1 MRARVSLW
9 CRHAL
14 CACEARTVLDGDG
27 ITYLGHSTTLLEV
40 GGARLLTDPVLTER
54 IGHIRRIAPP
64 LSADLG
70 CDAVLISHAHHDHLD
85 LRSLRRVPRDVPV
98 IAPAGS
104 AGVVRRWTRH
114 DVVEVAAGQCVPIGA
129 AEVVVTPAVHDG
141 RRVPIGPPVPAV
153 GFLVRGTSRIV
164 FFGDTDVFDGMA
176 DLAGDLDVA
185 LLPIWGWGARVGP
198 GHMDPERA
206 ARAAALLAPRVAVPI
221 HWGTLAGPRVWW
233 RADPRMPARRFAE
246 GLAAHAPAV
255 APRILAPGERLA
267 LSAGS
272 SPSAPR
278 TPRP

>member
-1 MRARVSLW
+1 MRA
-9 CRHAL
+9 
-14 CACEARTVLDGDG
+14 GDG

-40 GGARLLTDPVLTER
+40 GRSRLLTDPVLTDR

-64 LSADLG
+64 PEGDLS

-85 LRSLRRVPRDVPV
+85 VRSLKRVPAGVPV

-104 AGVVRRWTRH
+104 ARIVRRATDH
-114 DVVEVAAGQCVPIGA
+114 DVIEVAPGDRVPVGA
-129 AEVVVTPAVHDG
+129 ADVLITPAAHDG
-141 RRVPIGPPVPAV
+141 RRIPVGRARPAV
-153 GFLVRGTSRIV
+153 GFLVDGTSRIL

-176 DLAGDLDVA
+176 GLAGDLDVA
-185 LLPIWGWGARVGP
+185 LLPVWGWGPRVGP

-206 ARAAALLAPRVAVPI
+206 AQAAALLAPRVAVPI

-233 RADPRMPARRFAE
+233 RADPELPARRFAE
-246 GLAAHAPAV
+246 HLAVHAPTV
-255 APRILAPGERLA
+255 APRVLAPGERLA

-272 SPSAPR
+272 SPSELR

>member
-1 MRARVSLW
+1 
-9 CRHAL
+9 
-14 CACEARTVLDGDG
+14 VLGGDA

-40 GGARLLTDPVLTER
+40 GGARLLTDPVLTKR

-64 LSADLG
+64 PSGDLG

-85 LRSLRRVPRDVPV
+85 VRSLRRIPPDVPV

-104 AGVVRRWTRH
+104 ARVVRRSTDH
-114 DVVEVAAGQCVPIGA
+114 DVVEVAAGDRVPVGA
-129 AEVVVTPAVHDG
+129 AEVVVTPAAHDG
-141 RRVPIGPPVPAV
+141 RRVPIGPPLPAV

-176 DLAGDLDVA
+176 DLDGDIDVA
-185 LLPIWGWGARVGP
+185 LLPIWGWGPRVGP
-198 GHMDPERA
+198 GHMDPQRA
-206 ARAAALLAPRVAVPI
+206 AQAAALLAPRVAVPI
-221 HWGTLAGPRVWW
+221 YWGTLAGPRVWW
-233 RADPRMPARRFAE
+233 RADPEMPARRFAE
-246 GLAAHAPAV
+246 LLAAHAPAV

-278 TPRP
+278 IPRQ

>member
-1 MRARVSLW
+1 
-9 CRHAL
+9 
-14 CACEARTVLDGDG
+14 VLAGDG

-40 GGARLLTDPVLTER
+40 GGARLLTDPVLSER

-64 LSADLG
+64 PSGDLG

-85 LRSLRRVPRDVPV
+85 VRSLRRVPRGVPV

-104 AGVVRRWTRH
+104 ARVVRRWTDH
-114 DVVEVAAGQCVPIGA
+114 DVVEVAAGDCVPVGA
-129 AEVVVTPAVHDG
+129 AEVVVTPAAHDG
-141 RRVPIGPPVPAV
+141 RRLPIGPALPAV
-153 GFLVRGTSRIV
+153 GFLVRGTSRVV

-185 LLPIWGWGARVGP
+185 LLPIWGWGPRVGP

-206 ARAAALLAPRVAVPI
+206 AQAAALLAPRVAVPI

-233 RADPRMPARRFAE
+233 RADPEMPARRFAE
-246 GLAAHAPAV
+246 RLAAHAPAV

-267 LSAGS
+267 LSPGS
-272 SPSAPR
+272 SPSEQQ
-278 TPRP
+278 TPHP